1 MQIIE
6 LIGYLAS
13 VIVAISLL
21 MSSVVKL
28 RLLNLAGSLIFS
40 IYGFI
45 IKSYPVGFLN
55 LFICLVNIYFLL
67 MMSKTSEYFSL
78 LEVLSN
84 SSYLQKFIEFYNKD
98 IKKFFPSFDYESK
111 IKLANS
117 IEEINIR
124 YFFILR
130 DLIPAGLIIIEKKQD
145 FDYIHLDY
153 VIPAYR
159 DFKIAYFLFMKNKN
173 YFFQNGYTKLRTHAS
188 HNLHSSY
195 LKKIGFNKI
204 DRDEFGEIYEM
215 NLLKE

>member
-1 MQIIE
+1 MHIIE
-6 LIGYLAS
+6 ILGYLAS
-13 VIVAISLL
+13 FIVAISLM
-21 MSSVVKL
+21 MSSVIWL
-28 RLLNLAGSLIFS
+28 RILNLAGSLIFS

-55 LFICLVNIYFLL
+55 LFICLVNVYFLL
-67 MMSKTSEYFSL
+67 KMSKTSEYFSL

-98 IKKFFPSFDYESK
+98 INKFFPLFDFKSK
-111 IKLANS
+111 NKILNNLEDKD
-117 IEEINIR
+117 IR

-130 DLIPAGLIIIEKKQD
+130 DLIPAGLIIIEKKEN

-159 DFKIAYFLFMKNKN
+159 DFKIADFLFVKNKN
-173 YFFQNGYTKLRTHAS
+173 YFFQHGYTKLRTHAS

-195 LKKIGFNKI
+195 LKKIGFNRI
-204 DRDEFGEIYEM
+204 DKDEFGEIYEM